1 MGGCLKIFK
10 ASKETL
16 CYANKDIHEND
27 SIFNWV
33 VLYEIQALCTGLMP
47 LPGE

>member
-1 MGGCLKIFK
+1 MGGCLKILK

-27 SIFNWV
+27 SIFNEERGLFYMKSK
-33 VLYEIQALCTGLMP
+33 LYAQG
-47 LPGE
+47 